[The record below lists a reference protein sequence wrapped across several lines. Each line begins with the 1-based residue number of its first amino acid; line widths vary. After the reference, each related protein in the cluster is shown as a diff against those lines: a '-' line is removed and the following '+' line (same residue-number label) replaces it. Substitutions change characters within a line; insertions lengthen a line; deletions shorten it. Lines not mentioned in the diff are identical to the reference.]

1 MSTNPNVCWKRA
13 CKKKIDNAVVLVYTS
28 QKIHLQ
34 LIISYSQ
41 GVYAMHICNK
51 EISQDSVKVQQ
62 YPSLLTPLSW
72 RWHCYRKEKSKSHF
86 ASLFWGWEYH
96 SSYPKKMNV
105 ILKEDLWCK
114 EKIDTVKSVRK
125 VAHIY
130 VCSKY
135 MNSLADKSKDL
146 YMYWLLVG

>member
-1 MSTNPNVCWKRA
+1 
-13 CKKKIDNAVVLVYTS
+13 
-28 QKIHLQ
+28 
-34 LIISYSQ
+34 
-41 GVYAMHICNK
+41 
-51 EISQDSVKVQQ
+51 
-62 YPSLLTPLSW
+62 
-72 RWHCYRKEKSKSHF
+72 
-86 ASLFWGWEYH
+86 
-96 SSYPKKMNV
+96 MNV
-105 ILKEDLWCK
+105 IRKEDLWCK